1 MENRKISKN
10 DIENTYILTFDHKIK
25 IYKTE
30 KGAGV
35 GTTIEVEYRN
45 MYLVLNVKLLK

>member
-1 MENRKISKN
+1 
-10 DIENTYILTFDHKIK
+10 LTFDHKIK

-30 KGAGV
+30 RGAGV

-45 MYLVLNVKLLK
+45 M